1 MIEGDGFSLAPIG
14 FVALS
19 ADCCYYSQ
27 NRKSRMGARYALP
40 NTSALCGEDAFAQV
54 SIGWSEEGIS
64 VDVQVSKPYEEG
76 FFPEV
81 QRGDSI
87 ELFFDTR
94 DLKTAGFNTR
104 FCHHFYFLGQPL
116 DGRLGGEITR
126 FRTEDVHEWCDPTA
140 LQIKPHLGRKDYS
153 IEIFIPAHCLQGYA
167 PDQFDRL
174 GFTYR
179 INRVME
185 SPQHFSVS
193 SSDYNIDQQ
202 PSLWSSLRLVR

>member
-1 MIEGDGFSLAPIG
+1 MIEGENFQLAPIG

-19 ADCCYYSQ
+19 ADCHY
-27 NRKSRMGARYALP
+27 RGVDHKGRMGARHALP
-40 NTSALCGEDAFAQV
+40 DTSVLCGEESFAELFM
-54 SIGWSEEGIS
+54 GWSEEGVNI
-64 VDVQVSKPYEEG
+64 DVHVSKPYEEG

-81 QRGDSI
+81 QKGDSV
-87 ELFFDTR
+87 ELFLDTR

-104 FCHHFYFLGQPL
+104 FCHHFYFLGQPV
-116 DGRLGGEITR
+116 DGKLGGEMTR

-140 LQIKPHLGRKDYS
+140 LRIKPHLGRREYS
-153 IEIFIPAHCLQGYA
+153 LEIFIPAHCLQGYA

-179 INRVME
+179 INRVMGD
-185 SPQHFSVS
+185 PQHFSVS
-193 SSDYNIDQQ
+193 SGDYTIDQQ